1 MKRHLNIIMV
11 LALAFV
17 LSACSGRMVNLPVE
31 NTKAKKVPAWYL
43 DHEDTGKEGWVLR
56 KGYYYAV
63 AVAVSPDMEMSMK
76 KAVLKAK
83 AKITDRINGEM
94 NNKTSIIY
102 TEKGAPESMTGV
114 VESKDSIVN
123 MIKQT
128 VLRTYSVDRKLT
140 MFNTSKN
147 NYRSFVLVKISKKD
161 VFRQYIAYHE
171 GWGNYKNY
179 KSNNKI
185 ILIAKKVEKQSS
197 KYKNQLSKCQKV
209 LSTNKYIIF

>member
-1 MKRHLNIIMV
+1 MKRHLQIIMV
-11 LALAFV
+11 LAMAFV

-114 VESKDSIVN
+114 VESQDTIVN

-128 VLRTYSVDRKLT
+128 VLRTYSVEKKMT
-140 MFNTSKN
+140 MFNTEKS

-161 VFRQYIAYHE
+161 IDAIIQLVE
-171 GWGNYKNY
+171 EKNNL
-179 KSNNKI
+179 KLTSKI
-185 ILIAKKVEKQSS
+185 SSTIDKTSKKVL
-197 KYKNQLSKCQKV
+197 NQAKD
-209 LSTNKYIIF
+209 

>member
-1 MKRHLNIIMV
+1 MKRHLQIIMV
-11 LALAFV
+11 LAMAFV

-94 NNKTSIIY
+94 NNQTSIIY
-102 TEKGAPESMTGV
+102 TEKGAPESMTGM
-114 VESKDSIVN
+114 VESKDTIVN

-128 VLRTYSVDRKLT
+128 VLRTYSVEKKLT
-140 MFNTSKN
+140 MYNKEKS

-161 VFRQYIAYHE
+161 INAIIQSVE
-171 GWGNYKNY
+171 EKNNL
-179 KSNNKI
+179 KLTSKI
-185 ILIAKKVEKQSS
+185 NSTIDKASS
-197 KYKNQLSKCQKV
+197 KV
-209 LSTNKYIIF
+209 LKQTKD

>member
-1 MKRHLNIIMV
+1 
-11 LALAFV
+11 
-17 LSACSGRMVNLPVE
+17 
-31 NTKAKKVPAWYL
+31 
-43 DHEDTGKEGWVLR
+43 
-56 KGYYYAV
+56 
-63 AVAVSPDMEMSMK
+63 
-76 KAVLKAK
+76 
-83 AKITDRINGEM
+83 M

-161 VFRQYIAYHE
+161 VEAIVKLVEA
-171 GWGNYKNY
+171 KNSIKLSAKV
-179 KSNNKI
+179 KSTIDKTS
-185 ILIAKKVEKQSS
+185 AKVLKQSE
-197 KYKNQLSKCQKV
+197 
-209 LSTNKYIIF
+209 

>member
-1 MKRHLNIIMV
+1 
-11 LALAFV
+11 
-17 LSACSGRMVNLPVE
+17 
-31 NTKAKKVPAWYL
+31 
-43 DHEDTGKEGWVLR
+43 
-56 KGYYYAV
+56 
-63 AVAVSPDMEMSMK
+63 MK

-161 VFRQYIAYHE
+161 VEAIVKLVEA
-171 GWGNYKNY
+171 KNSIKLSAKV
-179 KSNNKI
+179 KSTIDKTS
-185 ILIAKKVEKQSS
+185 AKVLKQSE
-197 KYKNQLSKCQKV
+197 
-209 LSTNKYIIF
+209 

>member
-1 MKRHLNIIMV
+1 MKRHLQIIMV
-11 LALAFV
+11 LAMAFV

-94 NNKTSIIY
+94 NNQTSIIY
-102 TEKGAPESMTGV
+102 TEKGAPESMTGM

-128 VLRTYSVDRKLT
+128 VLRTYSVEKKLT
-140 MFNTSKN
+140 MYNKEKS

-161 VFRQYIAYHE
+161 INAIIQSVE
-171 GWGNYKNY
+171 EKNNL
-179 KSNNKI
+179 KLTSKI
-185 ILIAKKVEKQSS
+185 NSTIDKASS
-197 KYKNQLSKCQKV
+197 KV
-209 LSTNKYIIF
+209 LKQTKD

>member
-17 LSACSGRMVNLPVE
+17 LSACSGRMVNLPTE
-31 NTKAKKVPAWYL
+31 NTKAKKVPNWYL
-43 DHEDTGKEGWVLR
+43 KHQDTGKEGVLF

-161 VFRQYIAYHE
+161 VEAIVKLVEA
-171 GWGNYKNY
+171 KNSIKLSAKV
-179 KSNNKI
+179 KSTIDKTS
-185 ILIAKKVEKQSS
+185 AKVLKQSE
-197 KYKNQLSKCQKV
+197 
-209 LSTNKYIIF
+209 

>member
-1 MKRHLNIIMV
+1 LKHQ
-11 LALAFV
+11 
-17 LSACSGRMVNLPVE
+17 
-31 NTKAKKVPAWYL
+31 
-43 DHEDTGKEGWVLR
+43 DTGKEGVLF

-114 VESKDSIVN
+114 VESNDTIVN

-128 VLRTYSVDRKLT
+128 VLRTYSVEKKLT
-140 MFNTSKN
+140 MYNKEKS

-161 VFRQYIAYHE
+161 INAIIQSVE
-171 GWGNYKNY
+171 EKNNL
-179 KSNNKI
+179 KLTSKI
-185 ILIAKKVEKQSS
+185 NSTIDKASS
-197 KYKNQLSKCQKV
+197 KV
-209 LSTNKYIIF
+209 LKQTKD